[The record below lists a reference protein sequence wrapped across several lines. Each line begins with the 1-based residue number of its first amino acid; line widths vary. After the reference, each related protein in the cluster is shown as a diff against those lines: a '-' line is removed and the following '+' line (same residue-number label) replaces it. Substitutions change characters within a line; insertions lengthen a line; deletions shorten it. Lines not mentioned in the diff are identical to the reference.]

1 MSFALLLFRVQLEGQ
16 INELS
21 DVSCLHRSHS
31 IWYSLILS
39 FSLIHN
45 FIFLCLAILCLH
57 CSTGFSLAT
66 ISGGYSL
73 AEARR
78 LLIEVASH
86 VAEHGL

>member
-1 MSFALLLFRVQLEGQ
+1 MPAQ
-16 INELS
+16 N
-21 DVSCLHRSHS
+21 HS
-31 IWYSLILS
+31 IWYSLIFS

-57 CSTGFSLAT
+57 CSTGFSLVT

-78 LLIEVASH
+78 LLIVVASH